1 MTPTPRLPHPAH
13 RFAPAVGPWYLG
25 EGRCRFRVWAPFAR
39 SIEVHLLA
47 PEERLI
53 PMAQSA
59 RGYYEAVVEG
69 VEPGALYYYRLDGA
83 RERPDPASPSQP
95 QDVHGPSQVLDSSFA
110 WDDDPWF
117 GIPLR
122 QYILY
127 ELHVGTFT
135 PEGTFEAIIPHLP
148 ELTALGVT
156 AVELM
161 PIAQFPGSRNW
172 GYDGVY
178 PYAAQLSYGGPHG
191 LKRLVQACHRQGLAV
206 VLDVVYNHLG
216 PEGNYL
222 TEFGPY
228 FTERYKT
235 PWGAALNF
243 DGPYSDEVRR
253 FFIDNALFWATEFHI
268 DALRLDAIHAIL
280 DHSAQPF
287 LEELALALQGR
298 AEALNRRIYAIAESA
313 LNDSRVIRPRA
324 LGGFALDAQWNDD
337 FHHTLRVLLTGD
349 RDGYY
354 QDFGQL
360 AQLAKAFRE
369 GFVFSGEY
377 SDYRRRRYGNSSRSA
392 PAEQFVV
399 FAQNHDQVGNRMH
412 GERLSQLVSFEAL
425 KLAASAVL
433 LSPFIPLLFMGEEYG
448 ETAPF
453 QYFISHLDPQ
463 LVEAVRRGRREEFAA
478 FDWQGEPPD
487 PQDVATFRRC
497 QLDHRLRHQGHHR
510 VLLEFYRELLRL
522 RKELPALA
530 CLSKERME
538 VSSFETEQVLCVHRW
553 CHEPEAQEAVVVLHF
568 GKEPTSLPL
577 PIPVGQWQKR
587 LDSADERWHGP
598 GGSVAVGGDA
608 EGYGSLVLAPEACV
622 LFVRAATP

>member
-1 MTPTPRLPHPAH
+1 MTATPRLTHLA
-13 RFAPAVGPWYLG
+13 RQLSPAVGPWYLG
-25 EGRCRFRVWAPFAR
+25 EGRCRFRVWAPFAQ
-39 SIEVHLLA
+39 SVEVHLLA

-53 PMAQSA
+53 SMAQRA
-59 RGYYEAVVEG
+59 RGYHEAVVEG
-69 VEPGALYYYRLDGA
+69 VEPGALYWYRLDGTHD
-83 RERPDPASPSQP
+83 RPDPASPCQP
-95 QDVHGPSQVLDSSFA
+95 QDVHGPSQVIDYHFA
-110 WDDDPWF
+110 WDDDRWC

-122 QYILY
+122 DYILY

-135 PEGTFEAIIPHLP
+135 REGTFEAVIPHLP
-148 ELTALGVT
+148 ELIALGVT

-161 PIAQFPGSRNW
+161 PIAQFPGARNW

-178 PYAAQLSYGGPHG
+178 PYAAQHSYGGPDG
-191 LKRLVQACHRQGLAV
+191 LKRLVQACHRQGLTV

-222 TEFGPY
+222 SEYGPY

-253 FFIDNALFWATEFHI
+253 FFIDSALFWVTEFHI

-287 LEELALALQGR
+287 LEELALALHAR

-313 LNDSRVIRPRA
+313 LNDTRVIRPPA

-337 FHHTLRVLLTGD
+337 FHHTLRVLLTGN

-360 AQLAKAFRE
+360 TQLAKAFRE
-369 GFVFSGEY
+369 GFVHSGEY
-377 SDYRRRRYGNSSRSA
+377 SSYRRRRYGNSSRNI
-392 PAEQFVV
+392 PAQQFVV

-412 GERLSQLVSFEAL
+412 GERLSQLVSFEGL
-425 KLAASAVL
+425 KLAACAVL

-453 QYFISHLDPQ
+453 QYFISHLDPE
-463 LVEAVRRGRREEFAA
+463 LVEAVRRGRREEFAS
-478 FDWQGEPPD
+478 FTWDGEPPD
-487 PQDVATFRRC
+487 PQDLVTFQRCILNHELRR
-497 QLDHRLRHQGHHR
+497 QGQHR
-510 VLLEFYRELLRL
+510 VMLEFYQELLQL
-522 RKELPALA
+522 RKALPALA
-530 CLSKERME
+530 CLSKEQME
-538 VSSFETEQVLCVHRW
+538 VWSFEAKQVLCFRRW
-553 CHEPEAQEAVVVLHF
+553 CHGPEAQEVFVVLHF
-568 GKEPTSLPL
+568 GKSPTSLPL
-577 PIPVGQWQKR
+577 PIAVGQWQKR
-587 LDSADERWHGP
+587 IDSADARWYGP
-598 GGSVAVGGDA
+598 GGSAPVEPDEDGH
-608 EGYGSLVLAPEACV
+608 GSLRLAPEASV
-622 LFVRAATP
+622 LFVSATAP